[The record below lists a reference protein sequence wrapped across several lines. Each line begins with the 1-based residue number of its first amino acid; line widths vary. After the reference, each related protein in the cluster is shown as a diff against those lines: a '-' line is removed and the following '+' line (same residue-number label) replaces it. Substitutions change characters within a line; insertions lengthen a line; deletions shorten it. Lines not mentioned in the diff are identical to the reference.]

1 MKYLRN
7 LMKAEEKHQMLLAFL
22 LVIYLLFDVQTPDA
36 IADLIDSPVGNVI
49 IVLLALTV
57 FISAG
62 PLVGILALIAA
73 HCLIKRSS
81 KKTGTYYMK
90 DNGRAEEIKMEV
102 LKKYNDFPKT
112 LEEEVV
118 ANMVPLVRHPP
129 APNSN
134 YKPVLDKLHDA
145 AAVDYDGVI

>member
-1 MKYLRN
+1 MKLLRN
-7 LMKAEEKHQMLLAFL
+7 LMKTEEKHQLLLGVLLA
-22 LVIYLLFDVQTPDA
+22 IYLLFNIQTPNA
-36 IADLIDSPVGNVI
+36 LADIIDTPMGNVVV
-49 IVLLALTV
+49 VLLALTV
-57 FISAG
+57 FISSG

-102 LKKYNDFPKT
+102 LNKYNDFPVT
-112 LEEEVV
+112 LEEQVV

-134 YKPVLDKLHDA
+134 YKPVLNKLHDA
-145 AAVDYDGVI
+145 ALLDDLY

>member
-1 MKYLRN
+1 MKFLRN

-22 LVIYLLFDVQTPDA
+22 LIVYLLFDIQTPEPLA
-36 IADLIDSPVGNVI
+36 EIIDSPVGNLI
-49 IVLLALTV
+49 IVLLALSV
-57 FISAG
+57 FISVG
-62 PLVGILALIAA
+62 PLVGILAFIAA

-102 LKKYNDFPKT
+102 LNKYNAFPVT

-145 AAVDYDGVI
+145 AAIDYDGVI

>member
-1 MKYLRN
+1 MKLLRN
-7 LMKAEEKHQMLLAFL
+7 LMKTEEKHQLLLGVLLA
-22 LVIYLLFDVQTPDA
+22 IYLLFNIQTPNA
-36 IADLIDSPVGNVI
+36 LADIIDTPIGNVVV
-49 IVLLALTV
+49 VLLALTV
-57 FISAG
+57 FISSG

-102 LKKYNDFPKT
+102 LNKYNDFPVT
-112 LEEEVV
+112 LEEQVV

-134 YKPVLDKLHDA
+134 YKPVLNKLHDA
-145 AAVDYDGVI
+145 ALLDDLY